1 MSSRER
7 PPIWKM
13 VKEAVENLGG
23 KASHRD
29 IINYIQSKYGPVNES
44 TIRCQITVCT
54 VNKPSRVN
62 FPQNKKPRRCDGKYD
77 FLYSIGKG
85 EVVFYDPK
93 KHGEWEIV
101 NINGKLT
108 VAQRI
113 GPSKIL
119 PKSEKPEIL
128 PQKPIMPPN
137 PLLET
142 AIYSL
147 LNALELFQGTE
158 ERHRHGA
165 IVLMDQAVEFALK
178 AVLYQKNEVE
188 FLRKEYGQLNFH
200 KALEKVEQLGVFIS
214 DSEKFSLRD
223 LHSRR
228 NEAQHRAE
236 IPSSP
241 WCRKCMIQ
249 AYNFLKR
256 FCLENFELDID
267 SVIPSI
273 LRRRISS

>member
-1 MSSRER
+1 MSSREK
-7 PPIWKM
+7 PPVWKM
-13 VKEAVENLGG
+13 VKEAVESLGG
-23 KASHRD
+23 RASHQD
-29 IINYIQSKYGPVNES
+29 IINYIQNKYGPVNES
-44 TIRCQITVCT
+44 TIRCQITICT

-62 FPQNKKPRRCDGKYD
+62 FPQNKKPRKCNSKYD
-77 FLYSIGKG
+77 FLYSVRKG
-85 EVVFYDPK
+85 EVEFYDSK

-108 VAQRI
+108 VARSKE
-113 GPSKIL
+113 PSKIP
-119 PKSEKPEIL
+119 PKSEELKTP
-128 PQKPIMPPN
+128 PQKTIMPPN

-188 FLRKEYGQLNFH
+188 FLRREYGQLNFH
-200 KALEKVEQLGVFIS
+200 KALEKVGQVGVFIS

-228 NEAQHRAE
+228 NAAQHRAE

>member
-1 MSSRER
+1 MFMSSRER
-7 PPIWKM
+7 PPVWKM
-13 VKEAVENLGG
+13 VKEAVESLGG
-23 KASHRD
+23 RASHQD
-29 IINYIQSKYGPVNES
+29 IINYIQNKYGPVNES
-44 TIRCQITVCT
+44 TIRCQITICT

-62 FPQNKKPRRCDGKYD
+62 FPQNKKPRKCNSKYD
-77 FLYSIGKG
+77 FLYSVGKG

-101 NINGKLT
+101 DIDGKLT
-108 VAQRI
+108 VAQSPLI
-113 GPSKIL
+113 PPESKEPQI
-119 PKSEKPEIL
+119 PR
-128 PQKPIMPPN
+128 QKPVIPPN

-188 FLRKEYGQLNFH
+188 FLRREYGQLNFH
-200 KALEKVEQLGVFIS
+200 KALEKVGQVGVFIS
-214 DSEKFSLRD
+214 DSEKFSLRG

-228 NEAQHRAE
+228 NAAQHRAE

>member
-7 PPIWKM
+7 SPVWEM
-13 VKEAVENLGG
+13 VKEAVESLGG
-23 KASHRD
+23 RASHQD
-29 IINYIQSKYGPVNES
+29 IINYIQSKYGSVNES

-62 FPQNKKPRRCDGKYD
+62 FPQNKKPRKCNSKYD
-77 FLYSIGKG
+77 FLYSVGKG

-119 PKSEKPEIL
+119 PKSEKPETL
-128 PQKPIMPPN
+128 PQKPIVPPN

-188 FLRKEYGQLNFH
+188 FLRREYGQLNFH

-214 DSEKFSLRD
+214 DSEKFSLRG

-228 NEAQHRAE
+228 NAAQHRAE

-267 SVIPSI
+267 NVIPSI

>member
-7 PPIWKM
+7 PPVWKM
-13 VKEAVENLGG
+13 VKEAVESLGG
-23 KASHRD
+23 RTSHQD
-29 IINYIQSKYGPVNES
+29 IINYIKNKYGPVNES
-44 TIRCQITVCT
+44 TIRCQITICT

-62 FPQNKKPRRCDGKYD
+62 FPQNKKSRKCNSKYD
-77 FLYSIGKG
+77 FLYSVGKG

-93 KHGEWEIV
+93 KHGEWGIV
-101 NINGKLT
+101 DIDGKLT
-108 VAQRI
+108 VAQSPLI
-113 GPSKIL
+113 PPESKEPQI
-119 PKSEKPEIL
+119 PR
-128 PQKPIMPPN
+128 QKPVIPPN

-188 FLRKEYGQLNFH
+188 FLRREYGQLNFH
-200 KALEKVEQLGVFIS
+200 KALEKVGQVGVLIS

-228 NEAQHRAE
+228 NAAQHRAE

-267 SVIPSI
+267 NVIPSI

>member
-1 MSSRER
+1 MSSREK
-7 PPIWKM
+7 PPVWKM
-13 VKEAVENLGG
+13 VKEAVESLGG
-23 KASHRD
+23 RASHQD
-29 IINYIQSKYGPVNES
+29 IINYIQNKYGPVNES
-44 TIRCQITVCT
+44 TIRCQITICT

-62 FPQNKKPRRCDGKYD
+62 FPQNKKPRKCNSKYD
-77 FLYSIGKG
+77 FLYSVGKG

-119 PKSEKPEIL
+119 PKSEKPETL
-128 PQKPIMPPN
+128 PQKPIVPPN

-200 KALEKVEQLGVFIS
+200 KALEKVEQVGVFIS

-228 NEAQHRAE
+228 NAAQHRAE